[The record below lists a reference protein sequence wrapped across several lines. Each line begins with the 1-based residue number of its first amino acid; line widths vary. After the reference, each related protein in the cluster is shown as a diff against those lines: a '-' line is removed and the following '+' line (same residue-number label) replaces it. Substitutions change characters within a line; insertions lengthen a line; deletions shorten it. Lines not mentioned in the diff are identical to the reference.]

1 MGLFGRDD
9 KTPQQ
14 KAPAPGSQP
23 AARPTPPTSARAGAQ
38 TTVIA
43 VPSHFEG
50 TLTGSAEVTIEGAV
64 KGTVRTEAGVLVA
77 ESGTVEAEVHGRSV
91 VVAGTVK
98 GNVTADERI
107 ELRPS
112 ARLVGNIT
120 APRILIE
127 DGATFE
133 GKVEMKRPPQKD
145 SQQGRKGGPTET
157 SRDGSPSDA
166 SKPDGDTRTSSARRD
181 AGNDKGK
188 GKS

>member
-14 KAPAPGSQP
+14 KAPAPASQP
-23 AARPTPPTSARAGAQ
+23 AARPTPTATARAGAQ

-50 TLTGSAEVTIEGAV
+50 TLTGSAEVTIEGTV

-77 ESGTVEAEVHGRSV
+77 ESGTVEAQVHGRSV

-112 ARLVGNIT
+112 ARLVGDIT

-145 SQQGRKGGPTET
+145 VQQGRKGEA
-157 SRDGSPSDA
+157 SRDSSSSDA
-166 SKPDGDTRTSSARRD
+166 GKAEGDARTSSARRD
-181 AGNDKGK
+181 AGNEKGK
-188 GKS
+188 GKG